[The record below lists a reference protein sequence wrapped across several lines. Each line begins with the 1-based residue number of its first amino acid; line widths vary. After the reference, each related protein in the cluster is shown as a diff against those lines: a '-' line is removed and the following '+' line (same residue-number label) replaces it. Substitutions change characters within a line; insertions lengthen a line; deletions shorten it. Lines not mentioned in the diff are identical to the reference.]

1 MVYVKE
7 IVLGID
13 IGTSSVKAIVI
24 NKRGDVLDSVSEP
37 IDVINQQT
45 GFSEQNPDD
54 WFKASKDCIK
64 YLLNSVKL
72 ANMKVKGISFSGQM
86 HSLVLLDHQFQPLR
100 NAILWNDTRSTFQC
114 EQIKQQFGEYVMDNP
129 VLEGFTLTKL
139 LWVKENEPMIWSKA
153 NVFLLPKDYV
163 RFKFTDTINME
174 YSDGSST
181 LLMDIAYKCWNKKI
195 CEYYGVYQLCPNLIE
210 SQNFVGHINT
220 SIADELGIGDDVAV
234 FAGGGDNACGA
245 LGAGVINDGD
255 TLCSIGTSGVILA
268 CDSEHTGTYYHN
280 IHHFNHVLPE
290 KSYAMGVIL
299 AAGDSLKWFQKNI
312 APNLTYSQILDEAKQ
327 SSIGSNGLIYAP
339 YLSGERTPHGDSQ
352 IRGSFIGLSRMHSIK
367 DMARAVIEGI
377 TFALYESIYY
387 LRENDKKIK
396 EMTSIGGGAKSD
408 FWLQLQADIFNA
420 KVYKLKHEEGPSMGA
435 AMIAAKGVG
444 WFHDTAEM
452 IGQFIQYDKVFEPC
466 IENHMQYKQ
475 YFAIYK
481 KIYGDTKKITKE
493 LLKLSQ

>member
-1 MVYVKE
+1 MKE

-139 LWVKENEPMIWSKA
+139 LLVKENEPFIWSKA

-210 SQNFVGHINT
+210 SQNFVGYINT
-220 SIADELGIGDDVAV
+220 STADELGIGDDVAV

-452 IGQFIQYDKVFEPC
+452 VRQFIQYDKVFEPC

>member
-7 IVLGID
+7 IVLGLD
-13 IGTSSVKAIVI
+13 IGTSSVKAIAI
-24 NKRGDVLDSVSEP
+24 NKRGNVLDSVSEP

-54 WFKASKDCIK
+54 WFEASKDCIK

-114 EQIKQQFGEYVMDNP
+114 EHIKQQFGEYVMDNP

-139 LWVKENEPMIWSKA
+139 LWVKENEPLTWSKA

-163 RFKFTDTINME
+163 RFKFTNTINME

-210 SQNFVGHINT
+210 SQDFVGYIDT

-444 WFHDTAEM
+444 WFHDTTEM
-452 IGQFIQYDKVFEPC
+452 VRQFIQYDKVFEPS
-466 IENHMQYKQ
+466 IENHMKYKQ

-481 KIYGDTKKITKE
+481 KIYGETKEITQE

>member
-13 IGTSSVKAIVI
+13 IGTSSVKAIAI

-72 ANMKVKGISFSGQM
+72 ANMKIKGISFSGQM

-234 FAGGGDNACGA
+234 VAGCGDNACGA
-245 LGAGVINDGD
+245 LGAGVISDGD

-352 IRGSFIGLSRMHSIK
+352 IRGSFIGLSRKHSFK
-367 DMARAVIEGI
+367 YMARAVIEGI

>member
-13 IGTSSVKAIVI
+13 IGTSSVKAIAI

-181 LLMDIAYKCWNKKI
+181 LLMDIAYKCWNKKFVSI
-195 CEYYGVYQLCPNLIE
+195 MVY
-210 SQNFVGHINT
+210 INYVP
-220 SIADELGIGDDVAV
+220 I
-234 FAGGGDNACGA
+234 
-245 LGAGVINDGD
+245 
-255 TLCSIGTSGVILA
+255 
-268 CDSEHTGTYYHN
+268 
-280 IHHFNHVLPE
+280 
-290 KSYAMGVIL
+290 
-299 AAGDSLKWFQKNI
+299 
-312 APNLTYSQILDEAKQ
+312 
-327 SSIGSNGLIYAP
+327 
-339 YLSGERTPHGDSQ
+339 
-352 IRGSFIGLSRMHSIK
+352 
-367 DMARAVIEGI
+367 
-377 TFALYESIYY
+377 
-387 LRENDKKIK
+387 
-396 EMTSIGGGAKSD
+396 
-408 FWLQLQADIFNA
+408 
-420 KVYKLKHEEGPSMGA
+420 
-435 AMIAAKGVG
+435 
-444 WFHDTAEM
+444 
-452 IGQFIQYDKVFEPC
+452 
-466 IENHMQYKQ
+466 
-475 YFAIYK
+475 
-481 KIYGDTKKITKE
+481 
-493 LLKLSQ
+493 

>member
-1 MVYVKE
+1 MQD

-13 IGTSSVKAIVI
+13 IGTSAVKVIAVTRYGNVLQSVHAP
-24 NKRGDVLDSVSEP
+24 L
-37 IDVINQQT
+37 QT
-45 GFSEQNPDD
+45 RHVANGYSEQNPDD

-72 ANMKVKGISFSGQM
+72 ANMKIKGISFSGQM

-139 LWVKENEPMIWSKA
+139 LWVKENEPLIWSKA

-195 CEYYGVYQLCPNLIE
+195 CEYYGVYQLCPNLIK
-210 SQNFVGHINT
+210 SQKFVGYINT
-220 SIADELGIGDDVAV
+220 SIADELGMGDDVAV

-452 IGQFIQYDKVFEPC
+452 VRQFIQYDKVFEPC